1 MKSIDIL
8 RSRDKGGQFTFLPF
22 QYRVARD
29 ILRRHSEHTAFADK
43 SVSLVY
49 LRNGLVILRSTAG
62 LCILFSC
69 FTKQNTEYIIA
80 DPISVNNFSSSVELM
95 ISDPNFLE
103 DEILKINAKN
113 PSVQRILINSDAYLR
128 SGKLIEANSELER
141 ALRITKKE
149 GAIYLRLAHLRH
161 IQGIEEESRSFASR
175 ALLLSEISSWER
187 LLLNVYLRR
196 SI

>member
-1 MKSIDIL
+1 M
-8 RSRDKGGQFTFLPF
+8 
-22 QYRVARD
+22 
-29 ILRRHSEHTAFADK
+29 
-43 SVSLVY
+43 
-49 LRNGLVILRSTAG
+49 NGLRLIIPASV

-69 FTKQNTEYIIA
+69 STNQNTEYIIS
-80 DPISVNNFSSSVELM
+80 DPISVNNFSSSVELL

-103 DEILKINAKN
+103 DEILKINARN

-128 SGKLIEANSELER
+128 SGKLIETNSVLER